1 MDLNIFIVFV
11 ALAVVLSIIAYL
23 IRGNLGLS
31 LAFLSAGLFIL
42 IGVMIGTGESITST
56 VYFDS
61 TTFTTHSYN
70 LGISATNIMIFFML
84 LGILNIMTAVAD
96 WLG

>member
-11 ALAVVLSIIAYL
+11 ALALILTILAYF

-31 LAFLSAGLFIL
+31 LAFLSAGIMFLLGIL
-42 IGVMIGTGESITST
+42 IGTGEPITST
-56 VYFDS
+56 IYFDS
-61 TTFTTHSYN
+61 TTFTDHIYN
-70 LGISATNIMIFFML
+70 LGISATNIMIFFFL
-84 LGILNIMTAVAD
+84 FGILNIMTAVAD